1 MCNVEHDCIRLQ
13 ETNYQ
18 EYQTIVFLVVLLLRS
33 VWKYTKNIFEYK
45 NLKDT
50 VPIFRE
56 EFELP
61 HTDII
66 GYYDGNELAAFT
78 LAYKFKSVNSVWADQ
93 FAWNYK
99 NKKLSLG
106 HVANKSEI
114 ALYKKLGYDYFY
126 LGESSD
132 YKSKLQGY
140 EISNFFD
147 TVKINRKP
155 TYKEGMGEKRIL
167 N

>member
-1 MCNVEHDCIRLQ
+1 MYCRIRLKD
-13 ETNYQ
+13 TNYH
-18 EYQTIVFLVVLLLRS
+18 EYHNYRILGSSSFDRCLEIYKDYI
-33 VWKYTKNIFEYK
+33 KYKKF
-45 NLKDT
+45 KDT

-56 EFELP
+56 EFEVP
-61 HTDII
+61 HSDII
-66 GYYDGNELAAFT
+66 GYYDENELAAFT
-78 LAYKFKSVNSVWADQ
+78 IAYRFDSVNSVWADQ

-106 HVANKSEI
+106 HIANKNEI
-114 ALYKKLGYDYFY
+114 ALYKRLGYDYYY

-147 TVKINRKP
+147 EWQN
-155 TYKEGMGEKRIL
+155 
-167 N
+167 

>member
-1 MCNVEHDCIRLQ
+1 MYCRIRLKD
-13 ETNYQ
+13 TNYQ
-18 EYQTIVFLVVLLLRS
+18 EYHNYRILDSSSYQHCLEIYR
-33 VWKYTKNIFEYK
+33 EYVTYK
-45 NLKDT
+45 GFTDV
-50 VPIFRE
+50 VPIFLE

-66 GYYDGNELAAFT
+66 GYYDGNQLVAFT

-106 HVANKSEI
+106 HKANKNEI
-114 ALYKKLGYDYFY
+114 ALYKRLGYDYYY

-132 YKSKLQGY
+132 YKSKLDGY
-140 EISNFFD
+140 EISDFFK
-147 TVKINRKP
+147 TWQ
-155 TYKEGMGEKRIL
+155 TT
-167 N
+167 